1 MPQQTINI
9 GSAPDDGTG
18 DTLRVGGDKINDN
31 FTELYTDKADKAGGT
46 FTGDVIVPDEAY
58 DATAW
63 NGSLEVP
70 TKNAVRDKIES
81 LGSGITELDDIPDVN
96 APSPANGD
104 VLTWDSTP
112 GEWVAAA
119 PTGGSN
125 ALDDLTDVD
134 APTPSDGDV
143 LTFDSGSGD
152 WVPAAPAGA
161 SADYA
166 HVKKSADQTG
176 ANYTTGTIV
185 SFNTEVEDTNN
196 IHGLNATV
204 TITIASPG
212 VVTWT
217 GHNFLAGSPIV
228 LTTSGALP
236 TGLTAGTT
244 YYVVSPAA
252 NTFQLASTPG
262 GSAINTTGS
271 QSGTHTATNYSRLTG
286 PAGKTRASLSCQLG
300 FNNVTADVVI
310 IIEILKNGLTS
321 WDGYAQVRSS
331 VPNTVPHTQIFALDV
346 PYSSGDQ
353 WEIKLTNTTD
363 TSIDLLSASCWFKGK
378 FE

>member
-31 FTELYTDKADKAGGT
+31 FTELYADKADKAGAT

-96 APSPANGD
+96 APTPANGD

-112 GEWVAAA
+112 GEWVPAA

-152 WVPAAPAGA
+152 WVPAAPTGGGGDMEFITRQTVTTL
-161 SADYA
+161 SAVDIALPDAY
-166 HVKKSADQTG
+166 D
-176 ANYTTGTIV
+176 
-185 SFNTEVEDTNN
+185 SFRIEFYFIPSTDG
-196 IHGLNATV
+196 IGLNAAV
-204 TITIASPG
+204 SDD
-212 VVTWT
+212 
-217 GHNFLAGSPIV
+217 NFSSVEAG
-228 LTTSGALP
+228 
-236 TGLTAGTT
+236 
-244 YYVVSPAA
+244 
-252 NTFQLASTPG
+252 
-262 GSAINTTGS
+262 
-271 QSGTHTATNYSRLTG
+271 ATDYHYSRLSHAATSTG
-286 PAGKTRASLSCQLG
+286 VVSSNGTTIISIVATASIGNDTSEYSAGTIEVINAKETAPTHIRAD
-300 FNNVTADVVI
+300 FNYVTAAAAMGGARTI
-310 IIEILKNGLTS
+310 AGFKPTQSINGLRITPTAGALTGFYKV
-321 WDGYAQVRSS
+321 WGRS
-331 VPNTVPHTQIFALDV
+331 V
-346 PYSSGDQ
+346 
-353 WEIKLTNTTD
+353 
-363 TSIDLLSASCWFKGK
+363 
-378 FE
+378 